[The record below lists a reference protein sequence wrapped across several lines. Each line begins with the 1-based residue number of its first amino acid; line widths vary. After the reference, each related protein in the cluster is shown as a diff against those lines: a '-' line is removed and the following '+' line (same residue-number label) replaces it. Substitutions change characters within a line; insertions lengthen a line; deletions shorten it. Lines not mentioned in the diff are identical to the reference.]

1 MAPEVL
7 MVKQRSQ
14 IWSIVGST
22 LLGIFFAGASS
33 LAQVPSAEQIEL
45 LRSLSPEDRD
55 ALLKQMGI
63 NDASQTTN
71 SGSADERDASRE
83 RDATARSGATF
94 AAQLAA
100 IDNTLKVDD
109 TVLIDIDFI
118 KAEPSRLE
126 QQGPG
131 LPPVSIP
138 GEPAPVYESDER
150 IELQR
155 LVDLV
160 RARNPYTL
168 DRNGA
173 LQMPGFV
180 PIPVSGLTDTQATRR
195 LSAEPALL
203 KLNVKVTRLPVAKSG
218 LAALKPFGYD
228 LFSQAPSTFAPVTDA
243 PVPADYIVGAGDQ
256 LTIQLYGSQNRNL
269 KLVVGRDGS
278 VNFPELGPIRVAG
291 QTFNGVRANL
301 EARVARQMIG
311 VKASVTM
318 GDTRSI
324 RVFVLGEASR
334 PGSYTVSGLGSVT
347 TALFAS
353 GGVKPIGSLRDI
365 QLKRQGAVVRRID
378 LYDLLIR
385 GDTSNDAKLLAGDV
399 IFVPPVGATVAVDG
413 EVNRPAIYEVKS
425 ETSVAEVIQLAGG
438 LTPEADNT
446 RVAMVRVNEQR
457 QRVVLN
463 VPLAAAEGRSEHLRN
478 GDSLRVLRLRPTLD
492 SGVVLEGFVFRP
504 GAVAWREG
512 LRLTDVI
519 ASVDELKPNADLG
532 YILIRRELP
541 PDRRVTVLSADLSAA
556 LRSPGSRADPELA
569 RRDRVIVFDSEAG
582 RRQALDPLLAEL
594 RRQADPDRPT
604 AIVRVDGRVKAA
616 GEYPLEP
623 GMRVGDLVRAGGG
636 LQDAAFGGRAE
647 LVRFKTS
654 GDGRMTVL
662 IDIDLAAAQSGDPVA
677 NVVLQPFDVLNI
689 KETPK
694 WTERQQITLSG
705 EVRFPGNYPIRR
717 GETLRSVLDRA
728 GGFTDLAFPSG
739 AVFTRKELQERE
751 QLQVDRL
758 ADRLQTN
765 LAASAL
771 QSAQANQNQAGQA
784 LAVGQSLLA
793 QLKTTKAVGRLVIDL
808 NRVVA
813 APVGSASDVFLR
825 DGDRLIIPK
834 LRQEVTVIGEVQN
847 STSHFY
853 RAGLSRDDYIGFS
866 GGLTRKADDRQ
877 IYVVRADG
885 SVIASGSR
893 GWFHRGSQVAMNP
906 GDTVV
911 VPLATDRLPPL
922 PLWQAVTQ
930 IIYNIAIAAAAVKVF

>member
-1 MAPEVL
+1 

-63 NDASQTTN
+63 SDASQTTN

>member
-1 MAPEVL
+1 MFNRPA
-7 MVKQRSQ
+7 K
-14 IWSIVGST
+14 IWSIVLSTVLGMLLSGS
-22 LLGIFFAGASS
+22 ASF
-33 LAQVPSAEQIEL
+33 AQVPSAEQIEL

-55 ALLKQMGI
+55 ALLKQLGI
-63 NDASQTTN
+63 SDSSQSTGSGAS
-71 SGSADERDASRE
+71 DERSASRE
-83 RDATARSGATF
+83 RDAAARSSAAF

-100 IDNTLKVDD
+100 VDNTLKADD

-118 KAEPSRLE
+118 KAKPARME
-126 QQGPG
+126 QQGAG
-131 LPPVSIP
+131 LPPVTIP
-138 GEPAPVYESDER
+138 GEAAPVYEPEER
-150 IELQR
+150 IDLQK

-173 LQMPGFV
+173 LQLPGFA
-180 PIPVSGLTDTQATRR
+180 PIVVSGLTDLQATRR
-195 LSAEPALL
+195 LSAEPSLL
-203 KLNVKVTRLPVAKSG
+203 KLNVKLARLPVSKQG
-218 LAALKPFGYD
+218 AAGLKPFGYD
-228 LFSQAPSTFAPVTDA
+228 LFNQAPSTFAPVTDV
-243 PVPADYIVGAGDQ
+243 PVPVDYVVGPGDQ
-256 LTIQLYGSQNRNL
+256 LTVLLYGSQNKTL

-278 VNFPELGPIRVAG
+278 VNFPELGPINVAG
-291 QTFNGVRANL
+291 QTFSAVRGNL
-301 EARVARQMIG
+301 EARVPRQMIG
-311 VKASVTM
+311 VRASVTM
-318 GDTRSI
+318 GDARSI
-324 RVFVLGEASR
+324 RVFVLGESNR

-385 GDTSNDAKLLAGDV
+385 GDTSNDAKLLPGDV
-399 IFVPPVGATVAVDG
+399 IFIPPVGATVAVDG
-413 EVNRPAIYEVKS
+413 EVKRPAIYELRG
-425 ETSVAEVIQLAGG
+425 ETNVATVIQLAGG

-446 RVAMVRVNEQR
+446 RVAVVRVDENR

-463 VPLAAAEGRSEHLRN
+463 VPLAAAEGRSAALRN

-492 SGVVLEGFVFRP
+492 SGVVLEGHVFRP

-512 LRLTDVI
+512 LRLSDVI
-519 ASVDELKPNADLG
+519 VSVDELKPNADLG

-541 PDRRVTVLSADLSAA
+541 PDRRISVLSADLSAA

-569 RRDRVIVFDSEAG
+569 RRDRVMVFDSEAG
-582 RRQALDPLLAEL
+582 RRQALEPLLAEI
-594 RRQADPDRPT
+594 RRQADISRPSE
-604 AIVRVDGRVKAA
+604 IVRVDGRVKAA

-623 GMRVGDLVRAGGG
+623 GMRVSDLVRAGGG
-636 LQDAAFGGRAE
+636 LQDAAFGGHAE
-647 LVRFKTS
+647 LTRFTTG
-654 GDGRMTVL
+654 GDGRKNEL
-662 IDIDLAAAQSGDPVA
+662 IDIDLTAAQSGNPAA

-689 KETPK
+689 KEVPE
-694 WTERQQITLSG
+694 WSAREQITLSG
-705 EVRFPGNYPIRR
+705 EVRFPGTYPIRR

-728 GGFTDLAFPSG
+728 GGLTSLAFPSG

-758 ADRLQTN
+758 ADRLQTD

-771 QSAQANQNQAGQA
+771 QGAQANQNQAGQT

-808 NRVVA
+808 NRVIA
-813 APVGSASDVFLR
+813 APVGSATDVSLR

-834 LRQEVTVIGEVQN
+834 VRQEVTVIGEVQN

-853 RAGLSRDDYIGFS
+853 RAGLSRDDYIALS
-866 GGLTRKADDRQ
+866 GGTTRKADKRR

-885 SVIASGSR
+885 SVIANGSR
-893 GWFHRGSQVAMNP
+893 GWFARGSQVGINP

-911 VPLATDRLPPL
+911 VPLDTERMPTL

-930 IIYNIAIAAAAVKVF
+930 IIYNIAIAAAAVKSF